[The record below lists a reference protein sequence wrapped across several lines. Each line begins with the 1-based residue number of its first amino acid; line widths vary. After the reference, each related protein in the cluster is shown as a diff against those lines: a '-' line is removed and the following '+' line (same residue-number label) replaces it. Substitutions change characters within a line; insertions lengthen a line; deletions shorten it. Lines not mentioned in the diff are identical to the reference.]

1 MLMDANGRLA
11 AVSILV
17 VLNVTGCETRQ
28 SLERRPRPTA
38 QMLGVR
44 VQDAQ
49 LDYATLLFEVEVSN
63 PSGADVSVTG
73 LRYGLASGP
82 KMFLS
87 AMPVSE
93 RVVPAR
99 VTTAISLTDTVV
111 YERLLRAL
119 DARPGST
126 IPFSLESRL
135 SMEPPGGEPLQVALK
150 HSGQL
155 FLPLTSS
162 DGTGGDGTQTVDV
175 IYIATPQDVVEKMLS
190 MANVRQEDLL
200 YDLGCGDGRIAVTAA
215 RKYGCRALGY
225 DIDPR
230 RVKESRHSVESNHLG
245 HLVTIE
251 QQDIFTVDLKPADV
265 VAFYLNPV
273 VNRRLIP
280 QLQRLKPGAR
290 IVSHS
295 FPVGDI
301 QPDEVVTMISKEDGS
316 EHYIYLWTAP
326 LTPD

>member
-1 MLMDANGRLA
+1 MGANGRLA
-11 AVSILV
+11 VVSILV
-17 VLNVTGCETRQ
+17 VLSVTGCETRQ
-28 SLERRPRPTA
+28 SIEGRPRPTA
-38 QMLGVR
+38 QILQVR

-63 PSGADVSVTG
+63 PSGADVSVKR
-73 LRYGLASGP
+73 LRYGFASGP
-82 KMFLS
+82 NMFLS
-87 AMPVSE
+87 ATPVVE
-93 RVVPAR
+93 TVVPGH
-99 VTTAISLTDTVV
+99 VTAVLSLTDTVV

-119 DARPGST
+119 DVRPGST
-126 IPFSLESRL
+126 IAFSFESRL
-135 SMEPPGGEPLQVALK
+135 SVEPAGGESLQVALK

-162 DGTGGDGTQTVDV
+162 GGAGGDGTQTVDV

-190 MANVRQEDLL
+190 MAQVKREDLL

-215 RKYGCRALGY
+215 RKYGCRAVGY

-230 RVKESRHSVESNHLG
+230 RVRESRASVTSSRVG
-245 HLVTIE
+245 HLVRIE

-280 QLQRLKPGAR
+280 QLQTLKPGAR

-301 QPDEVVTMISKEDGS
+301 KPDEVVTMTSKEDGG
-316 EHYIYLWTAP
+316 EHSIYLWTAP
-326 LTPD
+326 LRPD